1 MSCSFIC
8 NPRQVTKV
16 FLSPVYTSKNPSS
29 SSSSSSSSSLL
40 IMLHCWFLR
49 SYIYTIQHIPEDGIF
64 YLVCRQNR
72 SLTLL
77 LHYNT
82 CRMEYIDHEKW
93 SLYVFST
100 FSTYHGPT
108 CLLLLLVLLSFF
120 QTATTQPY
128 SKYFCIETPTPL
140 PQKH

>member
-1 MSCSFIC
+1 MSCSGRLQKSFCLLFTHQKIHHHHHHHHHSTC
-8 NPRQVTKV
+8 CIVG
-16 FLSPVYTSKNPSS
+16 FL
-29 SSSSSSSSSLL
+29 
-40 IMLHCWFLR
+40 H
-49 SYIYTIQHIPEDGIF
+49 SYIYTIQHVPEDGIF

-72 SLTLL
+72 SLTLP

-82 CRMEYIDHEKW
+82 CRMEHINDKNW
-93 SLYVFST
+93 SLCVFST

-120 QTATTQPY
+120 QTATTQPH